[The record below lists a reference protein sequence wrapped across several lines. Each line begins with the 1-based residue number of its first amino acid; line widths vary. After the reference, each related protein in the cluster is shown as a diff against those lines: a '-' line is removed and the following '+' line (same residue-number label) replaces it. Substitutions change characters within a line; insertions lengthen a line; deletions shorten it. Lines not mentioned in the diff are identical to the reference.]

1 MAWKK
6 LGGLAALSLAF
17 VFGACGDDSSS
28 GADSGSKQ
36 REVSTIYDLGACT
49 ADREGDSVYVIEK
62 KSDYLCQKGEWIE
75 LDAENNPNSSSSAKS
90 EPSSSSA
97 NSKNS
102 SSSEEP
108 DTLWIIKNKTISGYA
123 QKGPFEKG
131 SEVVLYE
138 LDSTT
143 LKQTGRSFEGKVESD
158 DGKFSI
164 KKVTLASPYVLL
176 KVNGRYKSELEY
188 SSVFSY
194 HYNSEITL
202 IVLTDLRD
210 RDHVNINLLTHLEY
224 DRALYLVKEGLDVS
238 AAKKQAET
246 EIFNAFEIQGK
257 FKSSEDLN
265 IFGSSDGDAALLA
278 VSMLMLRHL
287 DESEFDELLTDFA
300 NDIKKDG
307 EWNGAD
313 AKVIKTKIA
322 DWASGVDLADVRDRI
337 MASNSVTDVPDFEK
351 YITQF
356 WLTIFGFGPC
366 ETATHG
372 DLQENNNSLSS
383 SYKVVYF
390 CDDDKWRVAE
400 FFELKD
406 FGKGYFLN
414 PDIAYDSITDSRD
427 GHTYK
432 IVTIGK
438 QTWMAENLNYADD
451 VTEGST
457 CFEEKNANCDFAGR
471 LYTWNAATKLQDC
484 EEEETCV
491 LPEKVQ
497 GVCPEGWHLP
507 NNEEW
512 ETLITAAGPSN
523 AGKNLKSKTGWLQ
536 TYWSEVEDYGT
547 DKYGFSA
554 VPAGDHYIVF
564 SWDNDYANFWSAT
577 ETEDGDAYS
586 MELAAISND
595 AELKERDKAHK
606 YPVRCIKDSED

>member
-1 MAWKK
+1 MAWMKFGK
-6 LGGLAALSLAF
+6 FAALSLAF
-17 VFGACGDDSSS
+17 VFAACGDDSSS
-28 GADSGSKQ
+28 SVEDDSIPQ
-36 REVSTIYDLGACT
+36 E
-49 ADREGDSVYVIEK
+49 
-62 KSDYLCQKGEWIE
+62 
-75 LDAENNPNSSSSAKS
+75 SSADKDL
-90 EPSSSSA
+90 
-97 NSKNS
+97 S

-143 LKQTGRSFEGKVESD
+143 LMQTGRSFEGKVESD

-194 HYNSEITL
+194 HYNSEISL
-202 IVLTDLRD
+202 NVLADLRD
-210 RDHVNINLLTHLEY
+210 REHVNINLLTHLEY
-224 DRALYLVKEGLDVS
+224 VRALNLVKEGLDVS

-246 EIFNAFEIQGK
+246 EVFDVFGIQGK

-265 IFGSSDGDAALLA
+265 IFGDSDGDAALLA
-278 VSMLMLRHL
+278 VSILMLRTL
-287 DESEFDELLTDFA
+287 DDSFEEFLTDFI
-300 NDIKKDG
+300 DDFKKDG
-307 EWNGAD
+307 EWNGPD
-313 AKVIKTKIA
+313 AEATKARIA
-322 DWASGVDLADVRDRI
+322 NWASDVDLADVRDKI
-337 MASNSVTDVPDFEK
+337 MASDSVTDVPDFEK

-356 WLTIFGFGPC
+356 WWTNFGLGPC

-372 DLQENNNSLSS
+372 DVQENRNSVSS
-383 SYKVVYF
+383 LYRVVYF

-400 FFELKD
+400 FYELKD
-406 FGKGYFLN
+406 YGKGYFLN

-427 GHTYK
+427 GQTYK

-438 QTWMAENLNYADD
+438 QTWMAENLNYADGESD
-451 VTEGST
+451 GSWCMDDKT
-457 CFEEKNANCDFAGR
+457 VNCDFAGR
-471 LYTWNAATKLQDC
+471 LYTWYAATKLQDC
-484 EEEETCV
+484 EEGEPCV

-523 AGKNLKSKTGWLQ
+523 AGKNLKSQVGWQ
-536 TYWSEVEDYGT
+536 QSGWARNDDNNGWFGV

-554 VPAGDHYIVF
+554 IPAGNHYIVF
-564 SWDNDYANFWSAT
+564 SWDNDYANFWSVT
-577 ETEDGDAYS
+577 ESDDGDAYS
-586 MELAAISND
+586 MELGVVDND
-595 AELKERDKAHK
+595 AELLDREKARG
-606 YPVRCIKDSED
+606 YPVRCIKDSDD

>member
-1 MAWKK
+1 MAWMKFGK
-6 LGGLAALSLAF
+6 FAALSLAL
-17 VFGACGDDSSS
+17 VFAACGDDSSS
-28 GADSGSKQ
+28 SVEDDSTPQ
-36 REVSTIYDLGACT
+36 E
-49 ADREGDSVYVIEK
+49 
-62 KSDYLCQKGEWIE
+62 
-75 LDAENNPNSSSSAKS
+75 
-90 EPSSSSA
+90 SSA
-97 NSKNS
+97 NIDSS

-108 DTLWIIKNKTISGYA
+108 DTLWIIKNKTITGFA
-123 QKGPFEKG
+123 QKGPLQKG

-143 LKQTGRSFEGKVESD
+143 LMQTGRSFEGEVESN

-176 KVNGRYKSELEY
+176 KVTGKYQNELEY
-188 SSVFSY
+188 SSFMSN
-194 HYNSEITL
+194 HPSEISL
-202 IVLTDLRD
+202 NVLADLRD

-224 DRALYLVKEGLDVS
+224 GRALYLVKEGLDVS

-246 EIFNAFEIQGK
+246 EIFKAFGFQGK

-278 VSMLMLRHL
+278 VSILMLRHL

-307 EWNGAD
+307 EWNSAD
-313 AKVIKTKIA
+313 AEATKARIA
-322 DWASGVDLADVRDRI
+322 YWASDVDLADIRDRI
-337 MASNSVTDVPDFEK
+337 VASDSVTDVPDFEK

-356 WLTIFGFGPC
+356 WWTNFGLGPC

-372 DLQENNNSLSS
+372 DVQENRNSVSS
-383 SYKVVYF
+383 LYRVVYF

-400 FFELKD
+400 FYELKD

-427 GHTYK
+427 GQTYK

-438 QTWMAENLNYADD
+438 QTWMAENLNYADGESD
-451 VTEGST
+451 GSWCMDDKT
-457 CFEEKNANCDFAGR
+457 VNCDFAGR
-471 LYTWNAATKLQDC
+471 LYTWYAATKLQDC

-523 AGKNLKSKTGWLQ
+523 AGKNLKSQVGWQ
-536 TYWSEVEDYGT
+536 QSGWARNDDNNGWFGV

-554 VPAGDHYIVF
+554 IPAGDHYIMF
-564 SWDNDYANFWSAT
+564 SWNNECANFWSVT
-577 ETEDGDAYS
+577 ESDDGDAYS
-586 MELAAISND
+586 MELCVVDND
-595 AELKERDKAHK
+595 AELLDREKAHG
-606 YPVRCIKDSED
+606 YPVRCIKDSDD